1 MDNSFLMEIS
11 KSKGNLNSVKLDFIL
26 LESTLSFEESIKLS
40 ASDKWH
46 NEEESKI
53 RHEKIFHTNQEL
65 MLTLEHD
72 ILLKLRVFNLVIF
85 NQDVF
90 TDNFDCIKLFVIR
103 EFGQEDFTES
113 SFTNDKLYFEIIKS
127 WRFSKLLIF
136 GRIISLSFNHYR
148 SSYFI

>member
-1 MDNSFLMEIS
+1 MEIS

>member
-1 MDNSFLMEIS
+1 MEIS

-148 SSYFI
+148 SSDFI

>member
-1 MDNSFLMEIS
+1 MDYCFLMEIS

-148 SSYFI
+148 SSDFI

>member
-1 MDNSFLMEIS
+1 MDYCFLMEIS